1 MAEYVAYGLGGSR
14 YTFPTPTPLVS
25 LGVDTVY
32 IGGVADHYSEEIGV
46 VGTLT
51 GENLSGIHLQKMQ
64 MISGLLSEYQT
75 LYISNQE
82 STDGVDP
89 ETAEKVKIYTC
100 STPSAI
106 SFGASDLT
114 TTLPYS
120 VTFNTFS
127 SASFS
132 EFFGVAEPTDNWT
145 FTEQD
150 GRVTEVQHSVSARG
164 VKVNSQAPL
173 QNARDFVTGRATG
186 CLDISLFQTGQS
198 DKNGSLRAFL
208 VSRNEDIDKTKNRYS
223 LQETF
228 QYSTSQSLYLTGIT
242 SSGILSCDTKISYE
256 KDQGL
261 NIQVEANVK
270 GGIVTGAAVGLID
283 TGLFTPDQ
291 ATQVAINAVKN
302 STSSFESG
310 CYTFVDRGPKTI
322 SYDVDTGSNS
332 VSFKYSFADPDNLE
346 QQGNVMHKRSS
357 SVDASKDDS
366 KIRVSVNGELN
377 YNGPFDVLGTGDPA
391 TGERFK
397 QVNARFSGVAANSG
411 FLNLAI
417 EALDVFTGDATGYHI
432 SGNFLNPEPLDKT
445 INKIPAESK
454 ITYAVSFDNRV
465 DLSSGTLS
473 GLKVSI
479 KDKKPLE
486 ISGIVPS
493 LVGFAKQKIYNR
505 RAGEINV
512 SATCEADTGSLQ
524 NLIDV
529 ASGHITG
536 IFPFAESS
544 SLNEQTISYNM
555 SRYY

>member
-1 MAEYVAYGLGGSR
+1 
-14 YTFPTPTPLVS
+14 
-25 LGVDTVY
+25 
-32 IGGVADHYSEEIGV
+32 
-46 VGTLT
+46 
-51 GENLSGIHLQKMQ
+51 
-64 MISGLLSEYQT
+64 
-75 LYISNQE
+75 
-82 STDGVDP
+82 
-89 ETAEKVKIYTC
+89 
-100 STPSAI
+100 
-106 SFGASDLT
+106 
-114 TTLPYS
+114 
-120 VTFNTFS
+120 
-127 SASFS
+127 
-132 EFFGVAEPTDNWT
+132 
-145 FTEQD
+145 
-150 GRVTEVQHSVSARG
+150 
-164 VKVNSQAPL
+164 
-173 QNARDFVTGRATG
+173 
-186 CLDISLFQTGQS
+186 
-198 DKNGSLRAFL
+198 
-208 VSRNEDIDKTKNRYS
+208 
-223 LQETF
+223 
-228 QYSTSQSLYLTGIT
+228 
-242 SSGILSCDTKISYE
+242 
-256 KDQGL
+256 
-261 NIQVEANVK
+261 
-270 GGIVTGAAVGLID
+270 
-283 TGLFTPDQ
+283 
-291 ATQVAINAVKN
+291 
-302 STSSFESG
+302 
-310 CYTFVDRGPKTI
+310 
-322 SYDVDTGSNS
+322 
-332 VSFKYSFADPDNLE
+332 
-346 QQGNVMHKRSS
+346 
-357 SVDASKDDS
+357 
-366 KIRVSVNGELN
+366 
-377 YNGPFDVLGTGDPA
+377 LGTGDPA

-397 QVNARFSGVAANSG
+397 EVNARFSGVAANSG